1 MDPYKILGLSPTA
14 PAAELKRAYR
24 LLVVRLHPDKGG
36 DAAAYALLQD
46 AWTLLGDPQRRAAFD
61 AGGPGSSSAQLP
73 EARAAGTT
81 VEHTLEASLEDFYC
95 GREVRLAGKGAAAD
109 VGLTVHI
116 ERGMLDRQ
124 RIRMHGAVPAAPG
137 AEPGDVVVTLRQ
149 SPGPHLRGFVRHR
162 DDLLLRRRV
171 PLRDLLCGPVVLD
184 VVHLDGRRLRLRGPR
199 GQVLPCGTVLAVDG
213 EGMPT
218 RDDPWVRGR
227 LLVELVAVWPT
238 AIDPL
243 ERKLLEEAL
252 PLEDPPSTAGEA
264 EAEMASVAG
273 TEEAV
278 EELELAVVH
287 HHSLGRDIGGHS
299 DLADGAEE
307 DVGLP
312 PGAPPPEGCA
322 TQ

>member
-1 MDPYKILGLSPTA
+1 
-14 PAAELKRAYR
+14 
-24 LLVVRLHPDKGG
+24 
-36 DAAAYALLQD
+36 
-46 AWTLLGDPQRRAAFD
+46 
-61 AGGPGSSSAQLP
+61 
-73 EARAAGTT
+73 
-81 VEHTLEASLEDFYC
+81 
-95 GREVRLAGKGAAAD
+95 
-109 VGLTVHI
+109 
-116 ERGMLDRQ
+116 
-124 RIRMHGAVPAAPG
+124 
-137 AEPGDVVVTLRQ
+137 
-149 SPGPHLRGFVRHR
+149 
-162 DDLLLRRRV
+162 
-171 PLRDLLCGPVVLD
+171 
-184 VVHLDGRRLRLRGPR
+184 
-199 GQVLPCGTVLAVDG
+199 
-213 EGMPT
+213 MPT